1 MLAMRVAS
9 AVCALSL
16 AASTAAGA
24 ETVTLRMATV
34 APDGTA
40 WARELRAAAREVE
53 EQTRGRLKLKWYMGA
68 IAGDEVAVADRIKRG
83 QLDGAASGGMLCA
96 QAAPA
101 LRILR
106 IPGLV
111 QDRKQA
117 TYVVGRLRPTADA
130 QFRKAGYVNLAYT
143 LLGASVLFT
152 RAPVRTWDDL
162 KRVSLWRW
170 DLDEVSTA
178 MLRGAGLQIVAL
190 PLEQAGAA
198 YDDKRIDGFGA
209 LPAAALAFQWSAQAR
224 YFTELPMDYL
234 VGCVVVST
242 HAFDVLPLDERHALV
257 GAMGKLALR
266 AQDLEER
273 MSEALFGSLFEK
285 QGMHRVPPSKLLWA
299 EFFEN
304 ARDARTRLADKLV
317 DRALL
322 TRVLG
327 WLGDYHAER

>member
-1 MLAMRVAS
+1 MREPG
-9 AVCALSL
+9 
-16 AASTAAGA
+16 AAA
-24 ETVTLRMATV
+24 EPIVLRMATV

-40 WARELRAAAREVE
+40 WARELHAGAREVE
-53 EQTRGRLKLKWYMGA
+53 EKTRGRLKLKWYLGA
-68 IAGDEVAVADRIKRG
+68 IAGDEVTVATRIAHG

-111 QDRKQA
+111 QDRHQA
-117 TYVVGRLRPTADA
+117 SYVLGRLQPTADA
-130 QFRKAGYVNLAYT
+130 QFRKAGYVNLAFT
-143 LLGASVLFT
+143 MLGPSVLFT
-152 RAPVRTWDDL
+152 REPVRTIDDL
-162 KRVSLWRW
+162 KRVQLWRW
-170 DLDEVSTA
+170 DLDEVSIA

-190 PLEQAGAA
+190 PLDKAGAA
-198 YDDKRIDGFGA
+198 YDDKRIDGFSA

-234 VGCVVVST
+234 IGCIVVST
-242 HAFDVLPLDERHALV
+242 RTLDALPVEERQALI
-257 GAMGKLALR
+257 GAMAKMSMR

-299 EFFEN
+299 SFFES
-304 ARDARTRLADKLV
+304 ARDARARLAGTMV
-317 DRALL
+317 DRELL

>member
-1 MLAMRVAS
+1 MAMRVAG
-9 AVCALSL
+9 AVAALAF
-16 AASTAAGA
+16 AAATARA
-24 ETVTLRMATV
+24 EPVVLRMATV

-40 WARELRAAAREVE
+40 WARELRATAREVE
-53 EQTRGRLKLKWYMGA
+53 EQTRGRLKLKWYLGA
-68 IAGDEVAVADRIKRG
+68 IAGDEVAVAERIKRG
-83 QLDGAASGGMLCA
+83 QLDGTASGGMLCA

-101 LRILR
+101 MRILR

-111 QDRKQA
+111 QDRHQA
-117 TYVVGRLRPTADA
+117 TYLVGRLRPTADA

-143 LLGASVLFT
+143 LLGPSVLFT
-152 RAPVRTWDDL
+152 RQPIKTWDEL
-162 KRVSLWRW
+162 KRLSLWRW
-170 DLDEVSTA
+170 DLDEISIA

-190 PLEQAGAA
+190 PLEKAGPA
-198 YDDKRIDGFGA
+198 YDDKRIDGFSA

-234 VGCVVVST
+234 VGCVLVST
-242 HAFDVLPLDERHALV
+242 HAFDALPLDERRVLV

-299 EFFEN
+299 QFFEG
-304 ARDARTRLADKLV
+304 ARDARMRLAGKLV

>member
-242 HAFDVLPLDERHALV
+242 HAFDALPLDERHALV